1 MIGRDPLESG
11 GEARTS
17 LDRRNLSGRLTP
29 ALACTGVGGGFHDP
43 LSCFVPIIKQLL
55 QFRVQE
61 PSTKKLTDPAQRG
74 PVIHLVAEEGSP
86 LAIVQKPMAMIPVR
100 KRAANLTIGEHPPWL
115 VLRVFGDPFHGKR
128 ADLGSQDSSS
138 ARRQRAGRL
147 DDRDLFPGRGQL
159 FQCPRTFVK
168 SENHARRCGNP
179 RLLDKMMRPDAAL
192 SSAVRPVQACCLII
206 YSGCEPSGCQ
216 ISG

>member
-1 MIGRDPLESG
+1 YLNDVSRTRDRQIQSPARKFTENRTAERMIGRDPLESRV
-11 GEARTS
+11 EARTS
-17 LDRRNLSGRLTP
+17 LDRRNLWGRLAP
-29 ALACTGVGGGFHDP
+29 GLAFTAVGGGFHEP
-43 LSCFVPIIKQLL
+43 LGCFVPISEELL

-61 PSTKKLTDPAQRG
+61 PSTKKFPDPAQRG

-86 LAIVQKPMAMIPVR
+86 LAIVQKPMAMIPVC
-100 KRAANLTIGEHPPWL
+100 KGTAYLPIGEHPPRL

-128 ADLGSQDSSS
+128 ADLGSQDNSS

-179 RLLDKMMRPDAAL
+179 
-192 SSAVRPVQACCLII
+192 
-206 YSGCEPSGCQ
+206 
-216 ISG
+216 